1 MTSRAEQKRR
11 RRNRRLQETAQQLID
26 SGFALKPS
34 RRREPNGQ
42 YVRGDRPDPTE
53 QIATLRSRCRDAGLP
68 ATEDNLADARSASWE
83 GAGLALVAAGLPE
96 RGKREAAVWGA
107 LLGARVAYARH
118 VLDSPRSGGVWLPA
132 VTPEVVET
140 RPDDKPDLRSQD
152 EKSRDAAN
160 AWAYWATLAARL
172 RPVHRTAITAALYTP
187 STLIR
192 DGGGISRS
200 GSIFAEAM
208 VALADEHERR
218 SRRC

>member
-1 MTSRAEQKRR
+1 MTSKAEQKRR
-11 RRNRRLQETAQQLID
+11 RRNRRIAAEAQAIVD

-34 RRREPNGQ
+34 RRREPNG
-42 YVRGDRPDPTE
+42 RHNRADRPDPSE
-53 QIATLRSRCRDAGLP
+53 QLLALRARCRDAGLP
-68 ATEDNLADARSASWE
+68 VTEGNLADARSAAWE
-83 GAGLALVAAGLPE
+83 GAGLALVAAGLPD

-107 LLGARVAYARH
+107 FLGARVAYARH

-140 RPDDKPDLRSQD
+140 RPDDKPDLRTPD

-160 AWAYWATLAARL
+160 AWAYWADLAARL

-187 STLIR
+187 SILLR
-192 DGGGISRS
+192 DGGGITKA
-200 GSIFAEAM
+200 GMIFAAAM

-218 SRRC
+218 SR

>member
-1 MTSRAEQKRR
+1 MKSRAEQKRR
-11 RRNRRLQETAQQLID
+11 RRNRRIRETAQQLID
-26 SGFALKPS
+26 GGFALKPS
-34 RRREPNGQ
+34 RKREPNGQ
-42 YVRGDRPDPTE
+42 YARGDRPDPTE

-140 RPDDKPDLRSQD
+140 RPDDKPDLRTPD
-152 EKSRDAAN
+152 EKARDAAN
-160 AWAYWATLAARL
+160 AWAYWADLAARL

-187 STLIR
+187 SILIR
-192 DGGGISRS
+192 DGGGVTRS
-200 GSIFAEAM
+200 GTIFAAAM

-218 SRRC
+218 SRA